1 MVKFYFRAL
10 VGIIFL
16 LTPER
21 SFLQNSDAPKSL
33 GNTYFIKNCFVVQ
46 KPGIVLSGQ
55 NVLIKDGFISDISP
69 SSKPPFDAQI
79 IQADSMYVY
88 AGFIDGFS
96 NIGISKP
103 ESKDRP
109 KLPDPGSPPNDL
121 AGITPQN
128 SSLDSYK
135 SSDKSVSDM
144 RSAGFVI
151 SNVAPRGLMLPGQ
164 CNLILLGDES
174 ADKLLLKAKTG
185 QTFQLESNRGI
196 YPATIIGVMAK
207 FREIYKNASIAGNHE
222 AKYKANPS
230 GLMRPDFSR
239 ELMAMYPVTTQK
251 MPLFFVTQKTKD
263 VHKALSLKE
272 ELGFDLILTEVKQGW
287 HYIDKIKKTNTR
299 VLLSLD
305 LPEIEKKK
313 AKSETAKDSL
323 STKKDSVSTKEL
335 EKVEKNPEKEAF
347 DVKKEQSIKEYLSQ
361 AALFEKQGILFGFS
375 FLNVKPS
382 DIKNNIRTLI
392 ENGLSED
399 AALAALTTNPAQIL
413 GINNVAGTVEKGK
426 IANLII
432 TDKPYFNEKSAV
444 KYTFV
449 DGRKY
454 EYQEKKK
461 QENKPTEAGKF
472 IGTWTYTV
480 EVPGSVQ
487 KGKMVITKSAGEYM
501 IKVFDN
507 SSPGEEDV
515 ANNISV
521 NENSVTFNIIADM
534 GQPVKVDFDLK
545 FAEKA
550 YSGSVSVG
558 EFGTFPIKGE
568 YESEPK
574 LF

>member
-1 MVKFYFRAL
+1 M
-10 VGIIFL
+10 
-16 LTPER
+16 
-21 SFLQNSDAPKSL
+21 
-33 GNTYFIKNCFVVQ
+33 
-46 KPGIVLSGQ
+46 
-55 NVLIKDGFISDISP
+55 
-69 SSKPPFDAQI
+69 
-79 IQADSMYVY
+79 
-88 AGFIDGFS
+88 
-96 NIGISKP
+96 
-103 ESKDRP
+103 
-109 KLPDPGSPPNDL
+109 
-121 AGITPQN
+121 
-128 SSLDSYK
+128 
-135 SSDKSVSDM
+135 
-144 RSAGFVI
+144 
-151 SNVAPRGLMLPGQ
+151 
-164 CNLILLGDES
+164 
-174 ADKLLLKAKTG
+174 
-185 QTFQLESNRGI
+185 
-196 YPATIIGVMAK
+196 
-207 FREIYKNASIAGNHE
+207 
-222 AKYKANPS
+222 
-230 GLMRPDFSR
+230 
-239 ELMAMYPVTTQK
+239 
-251 MPLFFVTQKTKD
+251 
-263 VHKALSLKE
+263 
-272 ELGFDLILTEVKQGW
+272 
-287 HYIDKIKKTNTR
+287 
-299 VLLSLD
+299 D

-313 AKSETAKDSL
+313 TKSETAKDSL
-323 STKKDSVSTKEL
+323 STKKDSVSAKEL
-335 EKVEKNPEKEAF
+335 EKAEKNPEKEAF
-347 DVKKEQSIKEYLSQ
+347 DVKKEQSTKEYLSQ
-361 AALFEKQGILFGFS
+361 AALFEKQGIAFGFS

-413 GINNVAGTVEKGK
+413 GINNVSGTVEKGK

-449 DGRKY
+449 DGRKF

-487 KGKMVITKSAGEYM
+487 KGKIVITKSAGEYV

-568 YESEPK
+568 YEGEPK